1 MIDIRDEQPGDH
13 AAVSELNRLAFGQDL
28 EGSIVDALR
37 ANAGALLSLVATREG
52 RVVGHIMYSPVRVGQ
67 VVGAALGPMAVA
79 PESQRQGIG
88 TALVTAGNDR
98 LARTGCPYVLVLG
111 HPAFYPRCGFTP
123 ASRHGVT
130 CPWTV
135 PDDAFMIAVL
145 DAARSAGA
153 VGLAEYRPEFSMTG

>member
-1 MIDIRDEQPGDH
+1 MIDIRDEQPADH
-13 AAVSELNRLAFGQDL
+13 AAVREINRVAFGQDL
-28 EGSIVDALR
+28 EASIVDALR
-37 ANAGALLSLVATREG
+37 ANGGALLSLVAVRDA

-79 PESQRQGIG
+79 PEMQRQGIG
-88 TALVTAGNDR
+88 TALVTAGNER
-98 LARTGCPYVLVLG
+98 LARTGCPFVLVLG

-123 ASRHGVT
+123 ASRHGVA

-145 DAARSAGA
+145 DATRSADA
-153 VGLAEYRPEFSMTG
+153 VGLAEYRPEFSRVG